1 MPDKTT
7 PMFSSAPRCRRGS
20 VVLGV
25 LLALAGCKGDEA
37 EAETPSAS
45 KSESSKHDADR
56 KVGYDLRRLRPRNGE
71 SLAEMFERLR
81 TAAVEEGKVVAVLFS
96 ADWCEPCRMLDLE
109 FGNMHPA
116 SEIGH
121 VRILEIK
128 EEDWQAV
135 TRMNEVNQLRTRW
148 TPTINA
154 YPVLVALDAKGDG
167 IEEMRDAKDRLEAAG
182 VEPTIPNWFKE
193 VSPPAPSA
201 G

>member
-1 MPDKTT
+1 MVPL
-7 PMFSSAPRCRRGS
+7 A
-20 VVLGV
+20 LGV
-25 LLALAGCKGDEA
+25 LLAAASCKGEEDA
-37 EAETPSAS
+37 PATSA
-45 KSESSKHDADR
+45 KSSSAKASDDDADR
-56 KVGYDLRRLRPRNGE
+56 EVGYDLRRLRPKNDE
-71 SLAEMFERLR
+71 SLAKMFERLR
-81 TAAVEEGKVVAVLFS
+81 QGALEEGKVVAVLFS

-109 FGNMHPA
+109 FGNMHRA

-121 VRILEIK
+121 IRILEIK

-182 VEPTIPNWFKE
+182 VDPTLPNWFKE
-193 VSPPAPSA
+193 VRPSA
-201 G
+201 PAAG